1 MELATDVLQCSIGA
15 RTYMHHNVKLWILLI
30 SSVCV
35 CFISG
40 RVGTVS
46 VGKKVYVIGGYDGG
60 ANLSSMEV
68 YDIENQEWTLAQPM
82 AKHYGAVGVAV
93 IQ

>member
-1 MELATDVLQCSIGA
+1 MFQC
-15 RTYMHHNVKLWILLI
+15 V
-30 SSVCV
+30 
-35 CFISG
+35 G
-40 RVGTVS
+40 RVGTIS
-46 VGKKVYVIGGYDGG
+46 VGKKLYVIGGYDGG

-93 IQ
+93 IT

>member
-1 MELATDVLQCSIGA
+1 MYHNGNKTVISLFVL
-15 RTYMHHNVKLWILLI
+15 V
-30 SSVCV
+30 
-35 CFISG
+35 FSG

-68 YDIENQEWTLAQPM
+68 YDIENQEWTLAQSM